1 MVEGL
6 PAGVDL
12 RAYAPDG
19 LLLYV
24 GQSDGGRMDIPV
36 SRKGLCIVKWP
47 GRTVKLMAGTV
58 L

>member
-24 GQSDGGRMDIPV
+24 GQNDGGRMDIPN
-36 SRKGLCIVKWP
+36 GETH
-47 GRTVKLMAGTV
+47 GRDCALRY
-58 L
+58 